1 MLAKYP
7 EIAVYRHVD
16 AALFGGFLPFS
27 EYADA
32 VNRNVQPYDSIAISG
47 HKFFGMDEPA
57 GLFFTTM
64 EVKANQNPYE
74 VAYLNGSMPMIN
86 CSRSAIAPLKFWW
99 IIRHT
104 SLEEF
109 GEQASGM
116 LERAAWLKAELDRMG
131 WPAWLEPMSNTVYF
145 KRPFQTIVEK
155 YALASDSDERL
166 GGDLSHIVVMQHVT
180 KDRLQLFL
188 DDPADPDQ

>member
-1 MLAKYP
+1 MIRPVHAPAEALP
-7 EIAVYRHVD
+7 VD
-16 AALFGGFLPFS
+16 VPA
-27 EYADA
+27 EE
-32 VNRNVQPYDSIAISG
+32 
-47 HKFFGMDEPA
+47 KPA
-57 GLFFTTM
+57 GLFLTTM

-104 SLEEF
+104 SLEDF

-116 LERAAWLKAELDRMG
+116 LERAAWLKAELDRLG

-145 KRPFQTIVEK
+145 KRPSQSIVEK
-155 YALASDSDERL
+155 YALASDYDERL
-166 GGDLSHIVVMQHVT
+166 GGELSHIVVMQHVT
-180 KDRLQLFL
+180 EDRLGLFL
-188 DDPADPDQ
+188 NDLSNRDRPDT